1 MSKSNART
9 RVTLSLLAALTAVGP
24 FAARA
29 EQADATA
36 SRQVSLAGIDL
47 NTPQGASTAY
57 VRLKSAARALC
68 SGSDPV
74 YAAPSWVYREC
85 IEDALAKAIR
95 NSHSSLMSRAFVR
108 DYGSEVAARIGVD
121 GARVAKQ

>member
-1 MSKSNART
+1 
-9 RVTLSLLAALTAVGP
+9 VP

-29 EQADATA
+29 DQAYATA

-47 NTPQGASTAY
+47 STPQGASTAY
-57 VRLKSAARALC
+57 IRLKSAARALC
-68 SGSDPV
+68 AGSDPV

-95 NSHSSLMSRAFVR
+95 NSHSSLMSKAFVR
-108 DYGSEVAARIGVD
+108 DYGSEVAAGTGVD
-121 GARVAKQ
+121 AARIAKQ